1 MKMNVVYLFRINKQ
15 TQFRKKKNSQIRC
28 YRKFVKPSDEFD
40 LQEDDEDELEL
51 EEEEPEEEEVHSE
64 YQKSDIGKSG
74 KLSDEAVPS

>member
-1 MKMNVVYLFRINKQ
+1 MNVVYINLEQINKIS
-15 TQFRKKKNSQIRC
+15 FAKNQQIRC

-74 KLSDEAVPS
+74 KFSDESVPR